1 MAAAKIRRNLVLKS
15 LDIKETPTGAQVSFS
30 MIFIKKDGERVF
42 IPRAVSTG
50 LPYSLSVNRLR
61 GVLPIDVNGEK
72 VGHVYPVCI
81 DNILEYNSLE
91 VLL

>member
-1 MAAAKIRRNLVLKS
+1 MAAKIRRNLMLKA
-15 LDIKETPTGAQVSFS
+15 LDIKETPSGDQVSFS

-50 LPYSLSVNRLR
+50 LPYSLSANRLR
-61 GVLPIDVNGEK
+61 GILPIDSSGNK
-72 VGHVYPVCI
+72 IGHVYPVCI

-91 VLL
+91 VIL

>member
-1 MAAAKIRRNLVLKS
+1 MLKA
-15 LDIKETPTGAQVSFS
+15 LDIKEGPGGDQVTFS
-30 MIFIKKDGERVF
+30 IVFIKKDGERVF

-61 GVLPIDVNGEK
+61 GVLPINANGEK